1 MKTAHRLGI
10 PVLALGRGL
19 AEAGFVLTVKA
30 GLTGNDSPLL
40 LAAIPLLVLLRFVFQ
55 DRGAVLEAAALRDG
69 VATRRR
75 HVLDALRHRA
85 VPAWRPGTRR
95 ALGQALEEDI
105 PLAAE
110 GALARRR
117 FLGAL
122 LEGAVLVPLLFLLA
136 WEAALVGVVAA
147 AALWPVLRRRNR
159 RMKEYERAG
168 AAGRDSARRA
178 REDFSHALEALPGA
192 GFGEAV
198 QHLDRALDE
207 AHAPT
212 WQWRRAQARYPALLE
227 TALFFVLCVILF
239 TGALTLAGL
248 ESVLLFA
255 MLLLLT
261 YRPLREAARQY
272 PVAAAG
278 ARAAR
283 DVDALVAHWTTL
295 APRALPAAH
304 PRPETFGVR
313 DLTFGYQSGE
323 PGEPGE
329 PGAPILLDLNL
340 EFAANAVTGL
350 TGPNGAGKTTL
361 LRLLVGAETPDA
373 GAVLWPARA
382 LEAADTAGAADSSPR
397 GIAIMPQ
404 HAWPGHDWP
413 AWAASLQDEE
423 PETWR
428 ALDEL
433 LGVERLREK
442 SFHPESL
449 SGGERQRMALAR
461 TLTSDAAFL
470 LLDEPTTSLPA
481 DERER
486 VLRGAIAFWKARTAA
501 PRGILIVSHEP
512 FLASLCET
520 TVLMNPTSR
529 PHRQSTDTANTRDA
543 ADAED
548 RAGTAGTGLNTSLR
562 NPQTREPERHA
573 DDATA

>member
-1 MKTAHRLGI
+1 MKTAQRFGI
-10 PVLALGRGL
+10 PALALGRGL
-19 AEAGFVLTVKA
+19 AEAGFVLAVKA

-40 LAAIPLLVLLRFVFQ
+40 LAAIPVLVLLRFVFQ

-75 HVLDALRHRA
+75 RVLDALRHRA

-117 FLGAL
+117 FLGSL
-122 LEGAVLVPLLFLLA
+122 LEGAVLLPLLFLLA

-147 AALWPVLRRRNR
+147 AVLWPVLRRRNR
-159 RMKEYERAG
+159 RMKEHERAG
-168 AAGRDSARRA
+168 SAGRDNARQA
-178 REDFSHALEALPGA
+178 REDFSHALEALPGS
-192 GFGEAV
+192 GFREAL
-198 QHLDRALDE
+198 QRLDRTLDE

-239 TGALTLAGL
+239 TGALTLSGL

-272 PVAAAG
+272 PVVAAG
-278 ARAAR
+278 KRAAH
-283 DVDALVAHWTTL
+283 DLDELVAQWTILPERT
-295 APRALPAAH
+295 LPAAH
-304 PRPETFGVR
+304 PQPDRLGVR
-313 DLTFGYQSGE
+313 NLTFAYE
-323 PGEPGE
+323 A
-329 PGAPILLDLNL
+329 GAPILRDVTL
-340 EFAANAVTGL
+340 EFATDAVTGL

-361 LRLLVGAETPDA
+361 LRLLGGAETPQA
-373 GAVLWPARA
+373 GAVLWPAAA
-382 LEAADTAGAADSSPR
+382 LVPRVIPNPAEARDDLPRDPLSPR

-404 HAWPGHDWP
+404 RAWPGHDWA
-413 AWAASLQDEE
+413 AWAAAFRVED
-423 PETWR
+423 PEGWQR
-428 ALDEL
+428 LDEL

-449 SGGERQRMALAR
+449 SGGERQRMAMAR
-461 TLTSDAAFL
+461 TLTSDAAYL

-486 VLRGAIAFWKARTAA
+486 VLRGALDFWKARHSA
-501 PRGILIVSHEP
+501 PRGVLVVSHEP
-512 FLASLCET
+512 FLASLCDT
-520 TVLMNPTSR
+520 IVRMNPNDHGETSV
-529 PHRQSTDTANTRDA
+529 
-543 ADAED
+543 
-548 RAGTAGTGLNTSLR
+548 
-562 NPQTREPERHA
+562 
-573 DDATA
+573 